1 MTRRRTFNLE
11 DPPEDD
17 EESQEMTAEAYN
29 NLINTSIQVGINAI
43 AKERPRLKSVGKYL
57 IKHIDDG
64 KLAQKAGE
72 LIAENRGG
80 GLSGRDLYSESVEG
94 LASYVASG
102 EVFDEIGKG
111 NVALHNLM
119 LSILREGELASARG
133 DTTYFKNSFIFFTD
147 NAGSEEIAERL
158 RQKSG
163 SGVRMGFDT
172 TPAIGAPQQDDQ
184 EIYEIATRSL
194 KKVFKIEFLNRINE
208 IVVAR
213 PLSRDALL
221 MLFGAERIKLRE
233 RFADQ
238 DCKITI
244 EISDDVKDAM
254 VDDALKKLEENASR
268 LIKKFKS
275 RIGDAIVRA
284 YLTGQIKS
292 GDRIKV
298 TLKSGS
304 TRKFLFQK
312 IVEKKGKRKLAI
324 LSLSE
329 PSG

>member
-1 MTRRRTFNLE
+1 MI
-11 DPPEDD
+11 
-17 EESQEMTAEAYN
+17 A
-29 NLINTSIQVGINAI
+29 SI
-43 AKERPRLKSVGKYL
+43 
-57 IKHIDDG
+57 
-64 KLAQKAGE
+64 
-72 LIAENRGG
+72 
-80 GLSGRDLYSESVEG
+80 
-94 LASYVASG
+94 
-102 EVFDEIGKG
+102 
-111 NVALHNLM
+111 
-119 LSILREGELASARG
+119 
-133 DTTYFKNSFIFFTD
+133 KNSFIFFTD